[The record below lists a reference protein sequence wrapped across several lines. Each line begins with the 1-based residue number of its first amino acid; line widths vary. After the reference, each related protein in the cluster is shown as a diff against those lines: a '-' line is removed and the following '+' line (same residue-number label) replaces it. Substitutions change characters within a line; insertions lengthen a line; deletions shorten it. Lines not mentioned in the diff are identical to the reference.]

1 MNDKIIEDMKFNYN
15 YLLMRYKKGCCYIE
29 KNMGEFDEWITT
41 LTDVL
46 DNMVIILDELLKYI
60 DISDDEILNGFKLKG
75 ENNHGIG

>member
-1 MNDKIIEDMKFNYN
+1 
-15 YLLMRYKKGCCYIE
+15 
-29 KNMGEFDEWITT
+29 MGEFDEWITT

>member
-1 MNDKIIEDMKFNYN
+1 
-15 YLLMRYKKGCCYIE
+15 MRYKKGCCYIE
-29 KNMGEFDEWITT
+29 NNMGEFDEWITT